1 MCQTCRANMAKTMR
15 QKTVRVITCRSNNW
29 ISSIIKHGG
38 APCGGGKD
46 QTLDDSEEDWIG
58 TRIKKMLM
66 SQEFLV
72 KRRRWWFSPPPI
84 VSQSVE
90 GHLWLSSSLAK
101 IAMNENID
109 CEFWIKDN
117 IWQKT
122 QGQKNFE
129 QNNFHRGFAAGLNEK
144 RLPWESIGDLGVPRV
159 ENEGKVKFSDF
170 AKQTAASTNQTSK

>member
-1 MCQTCRANMAKTMR
+1 MCVRQTCRANMAKTMR

-117 IWQKT
+117 TWQKT
-122 QGQKNFE
+122 QSQKTLSKTIFIEVSQPVSMKRDCRENPSVTLVC
-129 QNNFHRGFAAGLNEK
+129 RGLKTKEK
-144 RLPWESIGDLGVPRV
+144 
-159 ENEGKVKFSDF
+159 
-170 AKQTAASTNQTSK
+170 